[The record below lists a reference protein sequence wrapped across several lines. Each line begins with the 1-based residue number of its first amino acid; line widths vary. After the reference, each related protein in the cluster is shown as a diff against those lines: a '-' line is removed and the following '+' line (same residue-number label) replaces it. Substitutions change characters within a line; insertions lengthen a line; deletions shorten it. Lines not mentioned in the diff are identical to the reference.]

1 MMQKSWPYIKN
12 LGDYIRKIKN
22 LTNIPEGA
30 ILVTADAVTFY
41 PSIPHKA
48 GLEGLEKAL
57 DERE

>member
-1 MMQKSWPYIKN
+1 MQKSWPYIKN

-30 ILVTADAVTFY
+30 ILVTADVVTLY
-41 PSIPHKA
+41 PRIPHKA